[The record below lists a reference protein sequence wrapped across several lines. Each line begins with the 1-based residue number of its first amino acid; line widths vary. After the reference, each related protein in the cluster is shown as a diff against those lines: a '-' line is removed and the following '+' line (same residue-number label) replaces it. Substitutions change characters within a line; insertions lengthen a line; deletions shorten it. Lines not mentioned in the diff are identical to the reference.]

1 MTTEKRQKPR
11 KFVPSID
18 RVYENAGGGSYRC
31 QGPIGD
37 SCDAWMQNTA
47 SGWTLLAHG
56 IVRYEDGTIEWDWS
70 TRGHF
75 ETIREPEPEEPVAI
89 RRADI
94 RHRQMSLMNAMLC
107 MI

>member
-1 MTTEKRQKPR
+1 MTTEKRQNPR

-75 ETIREPEPEEPVAI
+75 EAIREEPD
-89 RRADI
+89 RAEI
-94 RHRQMSLMNAMLC
+94 RHRQISLANALLC